1 MLLVRLSL
9 SGLSFLAYN
18 KGQKKLKQFIME
30 TTTINSAIYTK
41 SQRIPIRNHS
51 IVVQQPLDTVID
63 EFEQE
68 WQTAISGDELVRR
81 VHHHIDQLYAG
92 K

>member
-1 MLLVRLSL
+1 
-9 SGLSFLAYN
+9 
-18 KGQKKLKQFIME
+18 ME
-30 TTTINSAIYTK
+30 TTTISRAGYTK
-41 SQRIPIRNHS
+41 LQRVPSRKHS
-51 IVVQQPLDTVID
+51 VMVQQSLDTVID

-81 VHHHIDQLYAG
+81 VHHHIDQLYAD